1 MQLFITDFIIEWNQ
15 VLIRNKDLLTQ
26 IKRVLRLKNWD
37 KFCVQ
42 KILWNNILR
51 YTVMLKLRD
60 NKEVFC
66 DIIEKKEKKLKSTIS
81 EKTMI
86 ISMPN
91 KWSKAEIIVQKL
103 SEIWI
108 QNIVFWPSER
118 SLLKEKNLNKRNRLE
133 KIALEATEQSWNWTI
148 PQVNFIT
155 DISAFIKWKA
165 IAVLDIPKDWKK
177 KTLDWNNFDFLLVG
191 PEGGFSES
199 DYKKFWEDFQI
210 AWLWKSVLR
219 METASIVGGWLLKNE

>member
-1 MQLFITDFIIEWNQ
+1 MQLFITDFVIENNQ
-15 VLIRNKDLLTQ
+15 VLIRNQNLLQQ
-26 IKRVLRLKNWD
+26 IKRVLRLKNGD

-42 KILWNNILR
+42 KQLWDKILR

-60 NKEVFC
+60 NNEIFC
-66 DIIEKKEKKLKSTIS
+66 DILEKEEKNIS
-81 EKTMI
+81 SIISWKTMI

-91 KWSKAEIIVQKL
+91 KWTKAEIIVQKL
-103 SEIWI
+103 AEIWI

-133 KIALEATEQSWNWTI
+133 KITLEATEQSRNWTNPKI
-148 PQVNFIT
+148 EFIA
-155 DISAFIKWKA
+155 DISDFIKWKS

-177 KTLDWNNFDFLLVG
+177 KSLDKNSFDCLLVG
-191 PEGGFSES
+191 PEGGFSDN

-210 AWLWKSVLR
+210 VWLWESVLR
-219 METASIVGGWLLKNE
+219 METASIVGGWLLKNG